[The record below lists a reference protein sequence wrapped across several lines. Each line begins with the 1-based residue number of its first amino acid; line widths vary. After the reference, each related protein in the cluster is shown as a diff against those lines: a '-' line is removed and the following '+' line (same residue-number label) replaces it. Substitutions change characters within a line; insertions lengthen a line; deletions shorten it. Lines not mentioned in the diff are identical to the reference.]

1 MKFDPNSNPPCFSN
15 PEEQVS
21 IERNARV
28 RLKIV
33 GTRVDA
39 TEIVGDYALPLGVV
53 YLETERHRM
62 RPFHLLSVRDRCVDS
77 LYYAGR
83 SSALLTLGHTGTI
96 REDFLG
102 LIEA

>member
-1 MKFDPNSNPPCFSN
+1 MEKQLIPPDMKFDPNSNPPCFSN

-39 TEIVGDYALPLGVV
+39 TEIVSCFPARSS
-53 YLETERHRM
+53 YLER
-62 RPFHLLSVRDRCVDS
+62 VDKLNS
-77 LYYAGR
+77 L
-83 SSALLTLGHTGTI
+83 
-96 REDFLG
+96 
-102 LIEA
+102 